1 MGETVTPAEFVTK
14 WTTEAEAMQRRGV
27 MVNGAA
33 VLAEVLADF
42 KAVQASSAEAHLCL
56 SEAASRSGYSVEHLG
71 RLIRQGRLP
80 NAGRW
85 GAPRI
90 RAADLPRKPPGLVQG
105 GPRAYDPGADAR
117 TLLGRQRGGSNG

>member
-1 MGETVTPAEFVTK
+1 MGEIVTPAEFVTK
-14 WTTEAEAMQRRGV
+14 WTTEAEAMHRRGV

-42 KAVQASSAEAHLCL
+42 KATQASAAETRLCL

-90 RAADLPRKPPGLVQG
+90 RAADLPRKPPALVQR
-105 GPRAYDPGADAR
+105 GPRSYDPGADAR
-117 TLLGRQRGGSNG
+117 TLLDRQRGGSDG